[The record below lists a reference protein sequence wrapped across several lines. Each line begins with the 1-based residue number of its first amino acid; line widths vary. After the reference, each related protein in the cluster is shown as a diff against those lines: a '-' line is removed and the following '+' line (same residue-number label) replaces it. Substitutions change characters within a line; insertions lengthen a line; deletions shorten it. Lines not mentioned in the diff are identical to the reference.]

1 MIRNDG
7 GKKYSNYVRRQI
19 SLILYS
25 TQHTG
30 LHTRTRARQDE
41 TNGELQRRVK
51 EVFLFPELQ
60 GEKSYFLNYLFCVFI
75 TVFVQATVDK

>member
-30 LHTRTRARQDE
+30 FTQEPTRPPDE